1 MKYLQVK
8 KTILVL
14 IVIIINCTILFA
26 QEKKPISKG
35 FITITTGQ
43 KIEFVN
49 LRYEGNMVIFT
60 NVVTKTEFTYFI
72 NTVKQ
77 IEDDEKNIIYGK
89 NKAET
94 ETKKDTLSGTTVNSK
109 KEVQKLEFVNSNTIL
124 LNQQKQSPKA
134 IREIIK
140 TNSFSL
146 KQYNSGKTLQGL
158 GNVSLGVGIGL
169 IIGGGMS
176 NLNRANNSNNSEY
189 STGESNGSPAIIIA
203 GIVVGSIAIPL
214 KISAKK
220 KIRESIELYNQNPIA
235 ISKPNNLNLVLVANN
250 NGVGLSFKF

>member
-1 MKYLQVK
+1 MK
-8 KTILVL
+8 KTIFAL
-14 IVIIINCTILFA
+14 IVIIINCTMLFA

-60 NVVTKTEFTYFI
+60 NVATKTEFTYFL
-72 NTVKQ
+72 NTVKL
-77 IEDDEKNIIYGK
+77 IEDGEKNIIYGK

-94 ETKKDTLSGTTVNSK
+94 ETKKDSLSVAAAIQK
-109 KEVQKLEFVNSNTIL
+109 KEMQKLEFVNSNTIL

-169 IIGGGMS
+169 IIGGSIS
-176 NLNRANNSNNSEY
+176 NLNKANNSTNSEY

-220 KIRESIELYNQNPIA
+220 KIREGIELYNQNPIA
-235 ISKPNNLNLVLVANN
+235 MSKTKDLNLILVANN

>member
-1 MKYLQVK
+1 MKK
-8 KTILVL
+8 KIIVL

-26 QEKKPISKG
+26 QEKKPIAKG

-43 KIEFVN
+43 KIEFTN
-49 LRYEGNMVIFT
+49 LRYEGDMVIFT
-60 NVVTKTEFTYFI
+60 NVTTKTEFTYFL
-72 NTVKQ
+72 NTVKL
-77 IEDDEKNIIYGK
+77 IEDGEKNIIYGK
-89 NKAET
+89 KKSET
-94 ETKKDTLSGTTVNSK
+94 ETKKDSLSVATVIPK
-109 KEVQKLEFVNSNTIL
+109 KEAQKLEFVNSNTIL
-124 LNQQKQSPKA
+124 LNQQKQSPKE

-169 IIGGGMS
+169 IIGGGIS
-176 NLNRANNSNNSEY
+176 NLNKANNSTNSVY
-189 STGESNGSPAIIIA
+189 SSGESKGSPAIIIA

-220 KIRESIELYNQNPIA
+220 KIRESIELYNKNPIA
-235 ISKPNNLNLVLVANN
+235 MSKTNDLNLVLVANN

>member
-1 MKYLQVK
+1 
-8 KTILVL
+8 
-14 IVIIINCTILFA
+14 
-26 QEKKPISKG
+26 
-35 FITITTGQ
+35 
-43 KIEFVN
+43 
-49 LRYEGNMVIFT
+49 MVIFT
-60 NVVTKTEFTYFI
+60 NVATKTEFTYFL
-72 NTVKQ
+72 NTVKL
-77 IEDDEKNIIYGK
+77 IEDGDKNIIYGK
-89 NKAET
+89 NKSET
-94 ETKKDTLSGTTVNSK
+94 ETKKDTLSTLVTVIPK
-109 KEVQKLEFVNSNTIL
+109 KEVLKLEFVNSNTIL

-176 NLNRANNSNNSEY
+176 NLNRANNSTNSEY

-235 ISKPNNLNLVLVANN
+235 MSEPNNLNLVLVANN
-250 NGVGLSFKF
+250 NGVGLCFKF